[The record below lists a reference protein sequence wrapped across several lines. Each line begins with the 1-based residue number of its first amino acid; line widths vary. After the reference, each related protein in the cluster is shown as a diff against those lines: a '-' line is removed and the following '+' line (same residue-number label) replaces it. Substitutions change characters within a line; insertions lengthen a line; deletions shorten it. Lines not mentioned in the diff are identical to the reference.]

1 MLQIVYSTV
10 FRVKQSHGKNIDAAE
25 DLKAHLE
32 TLEMFSHDVLELKQR
47 TISEIENYPH
57 PPKEV
62 HNTMQ
67 AMFLLLGEC
76 PKYLRVCKINY
87 DFVVL
92 FF

>member
-1 MLQIVYSTV
+1 M
-10 FRVKQSHGKNIDAAE
+10 KPNIDAAE

-67 AMFLLLGEC
+67 ATFLLLGEC
-76 PKYLRVCKINY
+76 PKYLRVCKTRPPIS
-87 DFVVL
+87 L
-92 FF
+92 THIQMIC